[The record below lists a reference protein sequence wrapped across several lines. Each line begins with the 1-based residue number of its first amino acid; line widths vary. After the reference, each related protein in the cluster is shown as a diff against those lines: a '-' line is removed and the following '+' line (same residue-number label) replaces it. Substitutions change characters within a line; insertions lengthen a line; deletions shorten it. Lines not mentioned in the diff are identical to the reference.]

1 MAKVRV
7 ASDGAVREVTLA
19 RGEKR
24 NALDADMLAS
34 LTEAFTGPPAARERV
49 TVIRAEGPVFCAG
62 LDLRGTPR
70 RRDWLVG
77 HRDDAPRNRTLPC
90 AGGGRGPGRRHRRRQ

>member
-34 LTEAFTGPPAARERV
+34 LTEAFAGEDVGSPAPPSAAR
-49 TVIRAEGPVFCAG
+49 
-62 LDLRGTPR
+62 
-70 RRDWLVG
+70 
-77 HRDDAPRNRTLPC
+77 
-90 AGGGRGPGRRHRRRQ
+90 GRPSRQSRSGQRKSK